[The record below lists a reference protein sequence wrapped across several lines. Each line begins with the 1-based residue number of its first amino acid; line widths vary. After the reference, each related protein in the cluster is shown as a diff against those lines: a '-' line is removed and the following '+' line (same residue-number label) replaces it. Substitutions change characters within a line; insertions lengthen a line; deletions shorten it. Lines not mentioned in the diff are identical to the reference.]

1 VKEALSMSKGETI
14 AKKEVSMS
22 ILEKFGLNGKAGI
35 VTGVSSGLG
44 FAFAEGLAEAGADL
58 LIAARRMDR
67 LEEVAEKISKSTGRK
82 IIPLKVD
89 VTSEE
94 DIKNMVRRADA
105 AFGRIDVR
113 ADAAFGRIDVIVNNA
128 GVAVMKPAV
137 QVELEEWNKVIDVN
151 LTGVFLCAREAA
163 KYMIEKGIKG
173 SIINIASG
181 YGELADTT
189 PASSYYASKAGV
201 INLTRGL
208 ANEWGHFGIRVNSL
222 CPGWFP
228 TEMTQGFFDN
238 KEWVSHM
245 SSKIALGRLGKL
257 DDMKPLIIF
266 MASDASEY
274 ISGHAFEMLGGP
286 VATAET
292 IDTGLKYLKEALGE
306 EYVKPFKFIT

>member
-1 VKEALSMSKGETI
+1 MSKGETI
-14 AKKEVSMS
+14 AKKEISMS
-22 ILEKFGLNGKAGI
+22 ILEKFRLDGKAGI

-58 LIAARRMDR
+58 LIAARRIDR

-105 AFGRIDVR
+105 AFGRV
-113 ADAAFGRIDVIVNNA
+113 DVIVNNA

-163 KYMIEKGIKG
+163 KYMIERKIKG

-208 ANEWGHFGIRVNSL
+208 ANEWGHFGIRVNSI

-228 TEMTQGFFDN
+228 SEMTQPFHDN
-238 KEWVSHM
+238 KEWVRHM
-245 SSKIALGRLGKL
+245 SSKIALGRVGKL

-274 ISGHAFEMLGGP
+274 ISGHAFELLGGP
-286 VATAET
+286 AATAET
-292 IDTGLKYLKEALGE
+292 IDTGIKYLKEVLGE
-306 EYVKPFKFIT
+306 EYLKPFKLIT

>member
-1 VKEALSMSKGETI
+1 MSKGETI

-22 ILEKFGLNGKAGI
+22 ILEKFRLDGKAGI

-44 FAFAEGLAEAGADL
+44 FAFVEGLAEAGADL
-58 LIAARRMDR
+58 LIAARRIDR
-67 LEEVAEKISKSTGRK
+67 LEKVAEKISKSTGRK

-105 AFGRIDVR
+105 AFGRV
-113 ADAAFGRIDVIVNNA
+113 DVIVNNA

-208 ANEWGHFGIRVNSL
+208 ANEWGHFGIRVNSI

-228 TEMTQGFFDN
+228 TEMTQPFFEN
-238 KEWVSHM
+238 KEWVRHM
-245 SSKIALGRLGKL
+245 SSKIALGRIGKL
-257 DDMKPLIIF
+257 DDMKPLIIY

-286 VATAET
+286 AATAET
-292 IDTGLKYLKEALGE
+292 IDTGIKYLKDFLGE
-306 EYVKPFKFIT
+306 EYLKPFKFMP

>member
-1 VKEALSMSKGETI
+1 MSKGETI
-14 AKKEVSMS
+14 AKKEISMP
-22 ILEKFGLNGKAGI
+22 ILEKFRLDGKAGI

-44 FAFAEGLAEAGADL
+44 FAFVEGLAEAGADL
-58 LIAARRMDR
+58 LIAARRIDR
-67 LEEVAEKISKSTGRK
+67 LEKVAEKISKSTGRK

-94 DIKNMVRRADA
+94 DIKNMVR
-105 AFGRIDVR
+105 R

-208 ANEWGHFGIRVNSL
+208 ANEWGHFGIRVNSI

-228 TEMTQGFFDN
+228 TEMTQPFFDN
-238 KEWVSHM
+238 KEWVRHM

>member
-1 VKEALSMSKGETI
+1 MSKGETI

-22 ILEKFGLNGKAGI
+22 ILEKFRLDGKAGI

-44 FAFAEGLAEAGADL
+44 FAFVEGLAEAGADL
-58 LIAARRMDR
+58 LIAARRIDR
-67 LEEVAEKISKSTGRK
+67 LEKVAEKISKSTGRK

-94 DIKNMVRRADA
+94 DIKNMVR
-105 AFGRIDVR
+105 R

>member
-1 VKEALSMSKGETI
+1 MSKGETI

-22 ILEKFGLNGKAGI
+22 ILEKFRLDGKAGI

-58 LIAARRMDR
+58 LIAARRIDR
-67 LEEVAEKISKSTGRK
+67 LEKVAEKISKSTGRK

-94 DIKNMVRRADA
+94 DIKNMVR
-105 AFGRIDVR
+105 R

-257 DDMKPLIIF
+257 DDMKPLIIY

>member
-1 VKEALSMSKGETI
+1 MSKGETI

-22 ILEKFGLNGKAGI
+22 ILEKFRLDGKAGI

-44 FAFAEGLAEAGADL
+44 FAFVEGLAEAGADL
-58 LIAARRMDR
+58 LIAARRIDR
-67 LEEVAEKISKSTGRK
+67 LEKVAEKISKSTGRK

-94 DIKNMVRRADA
+94 DIKNMVR
-105 AFGRIDVR
+105 R

-208 ANEWGHFGIRVNSL
+208 ANEWGHFGIRVNSI

-228 TEMTQGFFDN
+228 TEMTQPFFDN
-238 KEWVSHM
+238 KEWVRHM
-245 SSKIALGRLGKL
+245 SSKIALGRVGKL

-292 IDTGLKYLKEALGE
+292 IDTGLKYLKGILGE